1 MHACNVPHWVIDCMT
16 ATSNAPD
23 RPPRRLYGDELA
35 ANFGAEGP
43 APFIVTRSMPRAEL
57 AVTEVRVDNP
67 VGRLSDPLPRDD
79 AYLICHQL
87 RAFRGL
93 EHWED
98 GRLLTTFSLRAGETT
113 ITDLRRQPQA
123 KFDVPVHCI
132 LWLVPRT
139 ALDALAD
146 EVNAPRIDDLPHQ
159 PDVGFTDET
168 IRHLNLAAIAAVQRP
183 RQVNR
188 LFVDHLTSAFVA
200 YVAQTYG
207 GMEPS
212 AHLTKGGLAPWQ
224 EREAKEM
231 LVADLSGATRLAEI
245 AAACGVSSHHFA
257 RAFRRSTGLAP
268 HAWLLQARVDR
279 AMTFLRQRDSSLAEI
294 ALACGFVDQ
303 SHFTRVFSARTG
315 LTPGVWRRLAPRSTR
330 QKL

>member
-1 MHACNVPHWVIDCMT
+1 M
-16 ATSNAPD
+16 
-23 RPPRRLYGDELA
+23 
-35 ANFGAEGP
+35 
-43 APFIVTRSMPRAEL
+43 
-57 AVTEVRVDNP
+57 
-67 VGRLSDPLPRDD
+67 
-79 AYLICHQL
+79 
-87 RAFRGL
+87 

-113 ITDLRRQPQA
+113 ITDLRRQPQV

-159 PDVGFTDET
+159 PDFGFTDET

-183 RQVNR
+183 WQVNR

-212 AHLTKGGLAPWQ
+212 ANLTKGGLAPWQ